1 MAMLGQ
7 SGNPM
12 HSQVR
17 LPNFLRFLLLACL
30 LLAGCASA
38 PQPSPPRS
46 PLLLISVDGLRTRDV
61 TRELMPN
68 VARLATDG
76 VHAIDGMRPSYPSL
90 TFPNHYTIVTGLR
103 PDHHGI
109 IQNTMHDPV
118 LGDFKL
124 SDEKAVSDGRWW
136 GGEPVWV
143 SVEKAGL
150 HSATLFWPG
159 SQAAIDGVRPSQFRI
174 YDKSVNATA
183 RVDAVSAWLDEP
195 VATRPVFVTLYFDEV
210 DAAEH
215 DHGPGSPEA
224 IAALHEVDAAI
235 GRLVDRLRAQGL
247 LDHINIVLVSDHGF
261 ASVPKGQV
269 VIVEDVVS
277 KEEARAVSLGQVPEF
292 SPNPG
297 FEAVS
302 ERKLLGRHDHF
313 ECWKKAALP
322 SRWHYGRNPRIPPI
336 VCQMDE
342 GWDMIARSGADKRAS
357 EGDRGSHGYDPAL
370 PSMRATFIGQGPA
383 FQYGTTVPVFDNV
396 DVYPLLMRLLGLPAR
411 PNDGNAHTFDNVL
424 RKERHRWHY

>member
-7 SGNPM
+7 SGDPM
-12 HSQVR
+12 HPQVR
-17 LPNFLRFLLLACL
+17 LSNSLRFLLLACL
-30 LLAGCASA
+30 LLAGCASVQHA
-38 PQPSPPRS
+38 TPPPRS
-46 PLLLISVDGLRTRDV
+46 PLLLISVDGLRARDV
-61 TRELMPN
+61 TPELMPN
-68 VARLATDG
+68 VSRLAADG
-76 VHAIDGMRPSYPSL
+76 VRAIDGMRPSYPSL

-109 IQNTMHDPV
+109 IQNTMHDSV

-124 SDEKAVSDGRWW
+124 SNETAVGDGRWW

-159 SQAAIDGVRPSQFRI
+159 SQAAIDGVRPSQYRV
-174 YDKSVNATA
+174 YDKSVNASA
-183 RVDAVSAWLDEP
+183 RVDAVAAWLDEP
-195 VATRPVFVTLYFDEV
+195 AATRPAFVTLYFDEV
-210 DAAEH
+210 DEAEH
-215 DHGPGSPEA
+215 EHAPGSPEA
-224 IAALHEVDAAI
+224 LAAI
-235 GRLVDRLRAQGL
+235 HETDTAIGHLVDILRARGQ
-247 LDHINIVLVSDHGF
+247 LDRINIVLVSDHGF
-261 ASVPKGQV
+261 AKVPKGQV

-277 KEEARAVSLGQVPEF
+277 KEEAKAVSLGQVPEF

-313 ECWKKAALP
+313 ECWKKEALP
-322 SRWHYGRNPRIPPI
+322 ARWHYGGNPRIPPI

-370 PSMRATFIGQGPA
+370 PSMRATFVARGPA
-383 FQYGTTVPVFDNV
+383 FARGATLPTFDNV
-396 DVYPLLMRLLGLPAR
+396 DVYPLLMRLLGLKPRA
-411 PNDGNAHTFDNVL
+411 NDGDAHTFDSVL
-424 RKERHRWHY
+424 QTR

>member
-7 SGNPM
+7 SGFPM
-12 HSQVR
+12 HPQVR
-17 LPNFLRFLLLACL
+17 LPKSLRFLLLACL

-38 PQPSPPRS
+38 PSSSPRP
-46 PLLLISVDGLRTRDV
+46 PLLLISIDGLRARDV
-61 TRELMPN
+61 TPELMPN
-68 VARLATDG
+68 VSRLASEG

-124 SDEKAVSDGRWW
+124 SDEKAVGDGRWW

-159 SQAAIDGVRPSQFRI
+159 SQAAIAGVRPSQYRI
-174 YDKSVNATA
+174 YDKSVSATA
-183 RVDAVSAWLDEP
+183 RVDAVAAWLDQP
-195 VATRPVFVTLYFDEV
+195 AASRPAFVTLYFDEV
-210 DAAEH
+210 DEAEH
-215 DHGPGSPEA
+215 EHSPGSPEA
-224 IAALHEVDAAI
+224 IAAIHETDAAI
-235 GRLVDRLRAQGL
+235 GRLVDTLRARGQ
-247 LDHINIVLVSDHGF
+247 LDRINVVLVSDHGF
-261 ASVPKGQV
+261 AKVPKGNV
-269 VIVEDVVS
+269 VVVEDVVS
-277 KEEARAVSLGQVPEF
+277 KQEAKAVSLGQVPEF

-302 ERKLLGRHDHF
+302 THKLLGRHDHF
-313 ECWKKAALP
+313 ECWKKEALP
-322 SRWHYGRNPRIPPI
+322 ARWHYGSNPRIPPI

-342 GWDMIARSGADKRAS
+342 GWDMIARSGAGKRAS

-370 PSMRATFIGQGPA
+370 PSMRATFVAHGPA
-383 FQYGTTVPVFDNV
+383 FTRGTTLPAFDNV
-396 DVYPLLMRLLGLPAR
+396 DVYPLLMHLLGLKPR
-411 PNDGNAHTFDNVL
+411 PNDGDARTFDSVL
-424 RKERHRWHY
+424 QPR

>member
-1 MAMLGQ
+1 
-7 SGNPM
+7 M
-12 HSQVR
+12 HPQVR
-17 LPNFLRFLLLACL
+17 SSNFLRFLLLTCL
-30 LLAGCASA
+30 LLAGCAGA
-38 PQPSPPRS
+38 PRTPPQRS
-46 PLLLISVDGLRTRDV
+46 PLLLISIDGLRTHDV
-61 TRELMPN
+61 TPELMPN
-68 VARLATDG
+68 VSRLATDG
-76 VHAIDGMRPSYPSL
+76 VRAIDGMRPSYPSL

-103 PDHHGI
+103 PDRHGI

-124 SDEKAVSDGRWW
+124 SDEKAVSDSRWW

-174 YDKSVNATA
+174 YDKSIGATA
-183 RVDAVSAWLDEP
+183 RADAVAAWLDEP
-195 VATRPVFVTLYFDEV
+195 AATRPAFVTLYFDEV
-210 DAAEH
+210 DEAEH

-224 IAALHEVDAAI
+224 VAALHEVDAAI
-235 GRLVDRLRAQGL
+235 GRLVDTLRARGQ
-247 LDHINIVLVSDHGF
+247 LDRINIVLVSDHGF

-297 FEAVS
+297 FEGVS

-313 ECWKKAALP
+313 ECWKKGALP
-322 SRWHYGRNPRIPPI
+322 PRWHYGSNPRIPPI

-357 EGDRGSHGYDPAL
+357 EGDRGSHGFDPAL
-370 PSMRATFIGQGPA
+370 PSMRATFVARGPA
-383 FQYGTTVPVFDNV
+383 FTRGTTLPVFDNV
-396 DVYPLLMRLLGLPAR
+396 DVYPLLMRLLELKPR
-411 PNDGNAHTFDNVL
+411 PNDGDAHTFDRVL
-424 RKERHRWHY
+424 QPR